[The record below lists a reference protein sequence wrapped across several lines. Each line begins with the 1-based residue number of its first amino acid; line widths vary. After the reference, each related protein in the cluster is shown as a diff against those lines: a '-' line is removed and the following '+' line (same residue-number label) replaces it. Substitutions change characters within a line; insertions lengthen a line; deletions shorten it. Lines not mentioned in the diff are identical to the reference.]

1 VSPSSRRLLPALV
14 AAVVLVVVLAMIGL
28 AGRDNDVDTGSAGAG
43 GGSSDDRS
51 GQGGMAP
58 PSAGSSVPGTSP
70 GSDANAAA
78 EDPMSRFTD
87 VRAGEG
93 DRSVEVTFYGGV
105 DTCYGYVVRADETA
119 QQVALSLAEERK
131 GDGPC
136 IDLAQEYERSVPL
149 DGPLGDRRVV
159 DAATGD
165 VLLEPDGG

>member
-1 VSPSSRRLLPALV
+1 V

-70 GSDANAAA
+70 GSSPGSDANAAA

-105 DTCYGYVVRADETA
+105 DTCYGYVVRADGTA